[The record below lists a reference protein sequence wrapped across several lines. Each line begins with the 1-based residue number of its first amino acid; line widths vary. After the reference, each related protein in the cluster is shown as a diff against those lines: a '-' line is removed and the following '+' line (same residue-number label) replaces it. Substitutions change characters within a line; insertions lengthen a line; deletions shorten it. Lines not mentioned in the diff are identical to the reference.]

1 MSKRTYPQV
10 ERQGQA
16 VVVTAHTTV
25 EAQQAATDA
34 LGCEC
39 TVTAVERVHQGGI
52 GGFFATE
59 LVRVTAMPSSQTVTH
74 ATMTAAHSA
83 APAPAATARGAR
95 TAEEMDAV
103 LASADDLVASLRA
116 KVPHFADK
124 LFEEWERG
132 PEAAPTDVV
141 PADPV
146 SVALASALAAHR
158 VNDLDLTT
166 PPPVRAAP
174 LPPVEEA
181 TARRRPDLLRDIL
194 EMDAGWLT
202 DLSDGFDRYGV
213 LAETVAPI
221 APTVRPFVPSTPQMP
236 STPARREEP
245 ASMAAA
251 ELFRGR
257 TGSDA
262 SDSLYANS
270 FAAAAAPVV
279 TAPTVRAPMPP
290 LDTEWSDAAL
300 RSLGLPDK
308 IVDAAMALAP
318 QTEGQWIVALMAVLR
333 EYCAPLPIVSSVM
346 VGPASANLARQLKL
360 VSVSADELAESV
372 TSVAL
377 PNASVQDLG
386 GGLQGR
392 HVHLVVGGSWQH
404 LVRVPANVVSAAGS
418 RDLFMALRT
427 AVAWGAVLGWHWAGH
442 RYERIDEFAVVE
454 LIRTAL
460 RGGEPVGL
468 S

>member
-1 MSKRTYPQV
+1 MSKRMYPQV
-10 ERQGQA
+10 ERQGDA

-59 LVRVTAMPSSQTVTH
+59 LVRVTAVPSSHTVTR
-74 ATMTAAHSA
+74 ATMAAAHSA
-83 APAPAATARGAR
+83 APVAPAPSSGAR

-132 PEAAPTDVV
+132 PEAAPADVV
-141 PADPV
+141 PAGPV
-146 SVALASALAAHR
+146 AAALASALAAHR
-158 VNDLDLTT
+158 VDDVDLTT
-166 PPPVRAAP
+166 PVAATALP
-174 LPPVEEA
+174 LPPAEEA

-194 EMDAGWLT
+194 DMDAGWLT
-202 DLSDGFDRYGV
+202 DLSQGFDRYGV

-221 APTVRPFVPSTPQMP
+221 APSVRPFVPSTPQMP
-236 STPARREEP
+236 ATPAGREQP
-245 ASMAAA
+245 ASMTAA

-257 TGSDA
+257 TGSEA
-262 SDSLYANS
+262 SDSLYASS
-270 FAAAAAPVV
+270 FASAAAPVA
-279 TAPTVRAPMPP
+279 TLPSTRASVA
-290 LDTEWSDAAL
+290 LEADWSDAAL

-386 GGLQGR
+386 AGLQGR

-404 LVRVPANVVSAAGS
+404 LVRVPAQVVSAAGS

-460 RGGEPVGL
+460 RGGEPVSL